1 MTDQAIFIILFS
13 LGLIVSSLGVLLAK
27 RLIVMITAL
36 GLGSLFLSIIF
47 FLFDAP
53 FAGAFE
59 VSVGAGLIS
68 VLFVIATSLTRETG
82 ESDKDVS

>member
-1 MTDQAIFIILFS
+1 MTDQTFFIILFS
-13 LGLIVSSLGVLLAK
+13 LGLVASSLVVLLAK

-36 GLGSLFLSIIF
+36 GLGSLLLSIVF

-82 ESDKDVS
+82 ESDNDVS

>member
-1 MTDQAIFIILFS
+1 MTDKAFFIILFS
-13 LGLIVSSLGVLLAK
+13 LGLVASSLGVLLTK

-36 GLGSLFLSIIF
+36 GLGSLLLSIVF

-82 ESDKDVS
+82 GSDKDVP

>member
-1 MTDQAIFIILFS
+1 MTDQAFFIISFS
-13 LGLIVSSLGVLLAK
+13 LGLVASSLVVLLAK

-36 GLGSLFLSIIF
+36 GLGSLLLSIVF

-68 VLFVIATSLTRETG
+68 VLFIIATSLTRETG
-82 ESDKDVS
+82 GSDKDVS

>member
-1 MTDQAIFIILFS
+1 MTDQAFFIILFAF
-13 LGLIVSSLGVLLAK
+13 GLVASSVGVLLAK
-27 RLIVMITAL
+27 RLIVMISVL
-36 GLGSLFLSIIF
+36 GLGSLFLSMIF

-82 ESDKDVS
+82 GSDKDVS

>member
-1 MTDQAIFIILFS
+1 MTDQAFFIILFS
-13 LGLIVSSLGVLLAK
+13 VGLVVSSLIVLLTK
-27 RLIVMITAL
+27 RLIVMITVL
-36 GLGSLFLSIIF
+36 GMGSLFLSIVF

-82 ESDKDVS
+82 GTDKDVS

>member
-1 MTDQAIFIILFS
+1 MTDQPFFIVLFS
-13 LGLIVSSLGVLLAK
+13 LGLVASSLVVLLAK

-36 GLGSLFLSIIF
+36 GLGSLLLSIVF

-68 VLFVIATSLTRETG
+68 VLFIIATSLTRETG
-82 ESDKDVS
+82 GSDKDVS

>member
-1 MTDQAIFIILFS
+1 MTDQAFFIISFS
-13 LGLIVSSLGVLLAK
+13 VGLVASSLVVLLAK

-36 GLGSLFLSIIF
+36 GLGSLLLSIVF

-68 VLFVIATSLTRETG
+68 VLFIIATSLTRETG
-82 ESDKDVS
+82 GSDKDVS

>member
-82 ESDKDVS
+82 GSDKDVS

>member
-1 MTDQAIFIILFS
+1 MTDQAFFIILFS
-13 LGLIVSSLGVLLAK
+13 VGLVVSSLIVLLTK
-27 RLIVMITAL
+27 RLIVMITVL
-36 GLGSLFLSIIF
+36 GLGSLFLSIVF

-82 ESDKDVS
+82 GSDKDVP